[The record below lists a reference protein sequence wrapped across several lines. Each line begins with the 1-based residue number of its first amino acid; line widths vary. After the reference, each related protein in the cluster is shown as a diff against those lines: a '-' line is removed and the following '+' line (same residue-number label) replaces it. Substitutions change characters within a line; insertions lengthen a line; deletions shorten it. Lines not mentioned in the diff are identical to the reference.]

1 MAHAFKIIPAK
12 PTFGTLKEVIFQSEY
27 LKNKKSK
34 RSFCTSETQCG
45 RVTKA
50 DSYNHRYLYSE
61 GFRLNKLKSCN
72 VLPFDKTNLIANLYS
87 KMEMQHTCSFIH
99 GSTTCVNPELT
110 YASDSCGLV
119 PPCCFD
125 ACRGSKTITVGT
137 NATLPFNF
145 TNTIDPVGELFG
157 NSQCGTLNFTHY
169 MYFSPP
175 TGATTLQ
182 NS

>member
-12 PTFGTLKEVIFQSEY
+12 PAFGTLKEVIFQSEY

-34 RSFCTSETQCG
+34 RSFCTSESQCG

-50 DSYNHRYLYSE
+50 DSYNHMNLYRQ

-72 VLPFDKTNLIANLYS
+72 ALPFDKTNLIANLYS
-87 KMEMQHTCSFIH
+87 KMDMKYACSFTN
-99 GSTTCVNPELT
+99 GLPCVNPELT
-110 YASDSCGLV
+110 YANDSCGLV
-119 PPCCFD
+119 PPCCST
-125 ACRGSKTITVGT
+125 ACLGSKTLTVGT
-137 NATLPFNF
+137 NATNPFNF
-145 TNTIDPVGELFG
+145 TNTIDPVGDLFG
-157 NSQCGTLNFTHY
+157 KTQCGTENFTHY

>member
-1 MAHAFKIIPAK
+1 MAHAFKIIPAT
-12 PTFGTLKEVIFQSEY
+12 PAFGTLKEVIFQSEY

-34 RSFCTSETQCG
+34 RSFCTSETKCG

-50 DSYNHRYLYSE
+50 DSYNHMNLYRQ

-87 KMEMQHTCSFIH
+87 KMDMEYACSFTN
-99 GSTTCVNPELT
+99 GLPCVNPELT

-119 PPCCFD
+119 PPCCYD
-125 ACRGSKTITVGT
+125 ACKGSKTLTVGT
-137 NATLPFNF
+137 NATNPFNF
-145 TNTIDPVGELFG
+145 TNTIDPVGDLFG
-157 NSQCGTLNFTHY
+157 KTQCGTENFTHY

>member
-12 PTFGTLKEVIFQSEY
+12 PAFGTLKEVIFQSEY

-34 RSFCTSETQCG
+34 RSFCTSETKCG

-50 DSYNHRYLYSE
+50 DSYNHMNLYRQ

-87 KMEMQHTCSFIH
+87 KMEMQHTCSFIN
-99 GSTTCVNPELT
+99 GFTTCVDSELT
-110 YASDSCGLV
+110 YENDSCGNI
-119 PPCCFD
+119 PECCKD
-125 ACRGSKTITVGT
+125 ACSGSKTLTVGT

-157 NSQCGTLNFTHY
+157 KSQCGTYNFTHY
-169 MYFSPP
+169 MYFNPP
-175 TGATTLQ
+175 TGVTTLQ